1 MNKITELNLPESHF
15 YILQVVS
22 VMAWADGN
30 LSDEEIDLL
39 IEQFKVDLPID
50 PHPIFYAEDTTDL
63 FGSFVESPLVS
74 EQIEKRIEA
83 ELAFKE
89 ILVNYKYRPIPLADL
104 VTKLKTQE
112 DRCLAVKLAYMVIKA
127 SPDPDHKNVL
137 VSESE
142 KKAYRQ
148 LIELVDLDPDLI
160 TKIENK
166 AEQELEHFQ
175 HPFSAF
181 VANLKHFFDLD

>member
-15 YILQVVS
+15 HILKVVS
-22 VMAWADGN
+22 AMAWADGN
-30 LSDEEIDLL
+30 LSEEEIDLL

-50 PHPIFYAEDTTDL
+50 PHPIFYAEDSTDL
-63 FGSFVESPLVS
+63 FGSFVEKPPIT

-89 ILVNYKYRPIPLADL
+89 ILVDYKYCPVPLADL
-104 VTKLKTQE
+104 VTTLKTQE
-112 DRCLAVKLAYMVIKA
+112 DRSLAVKLAYMVIKA
-127 SPDPDHKNVL
+127 SPDPDHKNIL
-137 VSESE
+137 ITEGE

-166 AEQELEHFQ
+166 AEEELEHFQ

-181 VANLKHFFDLD
+181 VANLKHFFDLN